1 MGLDDLVL
9 ALQRLVD
16 RCVRR
21 LRIGPSP
28 ATGLRR
34 LLIVQIDGLAH
45 SVLDEAI
52 REGRMPFLARLLR
65 TTHRLEPMTVG
76 MPTSTPAFQMAAMF
90 GVRPDIPGF
99 HFHDKRRRA
108 DIYFP
113 RAGDAAHVEK
123 EQASGRR
130 GIVTGGSTYGCIFTG
145 GASNNLFSFSMIKR
159 PSGVGLLAA
168 LSAFVVLAWVIVK
181 CLALTGVALVRFF
194 LRLLADPLEARP
206 SGWKWLAIKVGMSI
220 WLREL
225 FTLSVARDLYAGVP
239 VVYVN
244 YLDYDVYAHG
254 FGPRHRR
261 ARRALR
267 RVDRAIHQ
275 LWRVCRRVP
284 EYGYDVYVLSDHG
297 QAHCVPFQNLTHGV
311 PLDRVLFDEFFS
323 SSSEAS
329 PGRPRG
335 RHLASGIKAMRS
347 HRGHGLFQRFMNYL
361 DEDFGARID
370 PAPESAERDSVRIV
384 SAGPNAFVYFVDTEE
399 PLTIEQVDA
408 RHPALAERISMLP
421 GIGFILVRGAAGAVC
436 VWRGKRV
443 SLREDA
449 GPFSG
454 RADEALVLQG
464 IQDLMGMRTAGD
476 LVIYGHDAPAGNVS
490 YIPEIGAHAG
500 PSYDE
505 LHTFIVGPAA
515 MSLPRPLKHP
525 IQLYDVFAKYQPAA

>member
-1 MGLDDLVL
+1 
-9 ALQRLVD
+9 
-16 RCVRR
+16 
-21 LRIGPSP
+21 
-28 ATGLRR
+28 
-34 LLIVQIDGLAH
+34 
-45 SVLDEAI
+45 
-52 REGRMPFLARLLR
+52 
-65 TTHRLEPMTVG
+65 
-76 MPTSTPAFQMAAMF
+76 
-90 GVRPDIPGF
+90 
-99 HFHDKRRRA
+99 
-108 DIYFP
+108 
-113 RAGDAAHVEK
+113 
-123 EQASGRR
+123 
-130 GIVTGGSTYGCIFTG
+130 
-145 GASNNLFSFSMIKR
+145 
-159 PSGVGLLAA
+159 
-168 LSAFVVLAWVIVK
+168 
-181 CLALTGVALVRFF
+181 
-194 LRLLADPLEARP
+194 
-206 SGWKWLAIKVGMSI
+206 
-220 WLREL
+220 
-225 FTLSVARDLYAGVP
+225 
-239 VVYVN
+239 
-244 YLDYDVYAHG
+244 
-254 FGPRHRR
+254 
-261 ARRALR
+261 
-267 RVDRAIHQ
+267 
-275 LWRVCRRVP
+275 
-284 EYGYDVYVLSDHG
+284 
-297 QAHCVPFQNLTHGV
+297 
-311 PLDRVLFDEFFS
+311 
-323 SSSEAS
+323 
-329 PGRPRG
+329 
-335 RHLASGIKAMRS
+335 MRS